1 MTKTVLNYFCL
12 FRNND
17 AGFVLSELSGIGKL
31 VLLTKGEIKL
41 IMIYK
46 NNGKS
51 YRFLERK
58 TNSENYYLD
67 PLKII

>member
-1 MTKTVLNYFCL
+1 MLASL
-12 FRNND
+12 
-17 AGFVLSELSGIGKL
+17 LSELSGIGKL
-31 VLLTKGEIKL
+31 VLLTKGEINYDL
-41 IMIYK
+41 K